1 MRCGQCEKK
10 EEWLCSVFLHKRTRL
25 LEKEIARIRQTFRR
39 VAGPG
44 HITDRRNIVGQLHDG
59 VVPPQKIRVVVV
71 RVRLVNKS
79 EKRVEALLPR
89 RTDAVGFTEAP
100 FADEAGRIAA
110 VAQHARHRHFVGAQ
124 GLRRVTNLAGV
135 APHGRVARVFAR
147 HQHAPRRRAHRATR
161 VKLRETH
168 PFRREAVEI
177 RRANL
182 RLAVGPQFPVT
193 EVVGE
198 DENDV
203 GLAPQ
208 RLRRVGHGSA
218 EETGE
223 RSRKTEEACA
233 VRGESAGRHREE
245 RTELADEFKPPC
257 EWIEAGRGFS
267 PSFSRCDWAQGVN
280 EREVRGTRSTW
291 QGVSTVRE
299 RGACPLASEP
309 MGGRPRPLPATPFLP
324 RPPAPSLNS
333 AARFVKTPSRLRCSR
348 ARLAR

>member
-44 HITDRRNIVGQLHDG
+44 HVADRRNIVGQLHDG

-161 VKLRETH
+161 IKLRETH
-168 PFRREAVEI
+168 PFRREAIEI
-177 RRANL
+177 RRVNL

-208 RLRRVGHGSA
+208 RLRRMGHGSSKEA
-218 EETGE
+218 RE
-223 RSRKTEEACA
+223 RSRKTEGECA
-233 VRGESAGRHREE
+233 VRGKSAGRHRKE
-245 RTELADEFKPPC
+245 RTELADEFKPRC
-257 EWIEAGRGFS
+257 E
-267 PSFSRCDWAQGVN
+267 
-280 EREVRGTRSTW
+280 
-291 QGVSTVRE
+291 
-299 RGACPLASEP
+299 
-309 MGGRPRPLPATPFLP
+309 
-324 RPPAPSLNS
+324 
-333 AARFVKTPSRLRCSR
+333 
-348 ARLAR
+348 

>member
-1 MRCGQCEKK
+1 M
-10 EEWLCSVFLHKRTRL
+10 
-25 LEKEIARIRQTFRR
+25 
-39 VAGPG
+39 
-44 HITDRRNIVGQLHDG
+44 
-59 VVPPQKIRVVVV
+59 VV
-71 RVRLVNKS
+71 RVGLVDES

-89 RTDAVGFTEAP
+89 RSDAVGFTEAP

-168 PFRREAVEI
+168 PFRSEAIEI

-245 RTELADEFKPPC
+245 RTELADEFKPRC
-257 EWIEAGRGFS
+257 E
-267 PSFSRCDWAQGVN
+267 
-280 EREVRGTRSTW
+280 
-291 QGVSTVRE
+291 
-299 RGACPLASEP
+299 
-309 MGGRPRPLPATPFLP
+309 
-324 RPPAPSLNS
+324 
-333 AARFVKTPSRLRCSR
+333 
-348 ARLAR
+348 